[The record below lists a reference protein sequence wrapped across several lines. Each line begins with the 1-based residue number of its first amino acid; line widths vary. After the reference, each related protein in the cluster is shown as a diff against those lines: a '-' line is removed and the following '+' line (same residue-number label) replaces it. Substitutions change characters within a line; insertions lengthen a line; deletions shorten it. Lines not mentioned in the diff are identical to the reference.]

1 MKPILDEPF
10 TRKTSQHSPS
20 PLLLDNLPPAKNSV
34 VLFIR
39 HAERPEIP
47 HQETGNDLKL
57 TEEGQRQSRALGLQL
72 GQNIKSISSSPI
84 ARCMETASNIK
95 QSSESTAEIIPS
107 KVLGDPGAYV
117 YDETLAWNNWLEKG
131 SESVLSALMD
141 SKQNPPGLHSV
152 KHGTAELLEYFKP
165 LLAGENGYHICVS
178 HDVMLLPF
186 IAHLFSVD
194 INKVPWPGFLQA
206 VSLEA
211 DNKGFII
218 GYQTITKHIMATSR
232 LVNT

>member
-1 MKPILDEPF
+1 MNPISDKSF
-10 TRKTSQHSPS
+10 NNKTNQDSPS
-20 PLLLDNLPPAKNSV
+20 PLLLDNLPPANHPV

-57 TEEGQRQSRALGLQL
+57 TEEGQRQSRALGLLL
-72 GQNIKSISSSPI
+72 GQHIKSISSSPI
-84 ARCMETASNIK
+84 TRCMETASNIK
-95 QSSESTAEIIPS
+95 HSSESTAEIIPS
-107 KVLGDPGAYV
+107 KALGDPGAYV

-141 SKQNPPGLHSV
+141 SNQNPPGLHSV
-152 KHGTAELLEYFKP
+152 EHGTAELLEYFKP

-186 IAHLFSVD
+186 IAHLFSID

-206 VSLEA
+206 VSLQLSE
-211 DNKGFII
+211 DHII
-218 GYQTITKHIMATSR
+218 LGYQSLRKLIPITPR
-232 LVNT
+232 

>member
-1 MKPILDEPF
+1 MKPISDETF
-10 TRKTSQHSPS
+10 NSKINQDSLS
-20 PLLLDNLPPAKNSV
+20 PLLLENLPSATHPV

-57 TEEGQRQSRALGLQL
+57 TKEGQRQSRDLGLQL
-72 GQNIKSISSSPI
+72 GQHIKSISSSPI

-95 QSSESTAEIIPS
+95 LSSESSAGIISS

-152 KHGTAELLEYFKP
+152 EHGTVELLEYFKP
-165 LLAGENGYHICVS
+165 LLTGENGYHICVS

-186 IAHLFSVD
+186 VAHLFGID
-194 INKVPWPGFLQA
+194 INDVPWPGFLQA

-211 DNKGFII
+211 DDKGFII
-218 GYQTITKHIMATSR
+218 GYQTLTKHITATSR

>member
-1 MKPILDEPF
+1 MNPISDKSF
-10 TRKTSQHSPS
+10 NSKTNQDSPS
-20 PLLLDNLPPAKNSV
+20 PLLLDNLPSANHPV

-72 GQNIKSISSSPI
+72 GQHIKSISSSPI

-95 QSSESTAEIIPS
+95 LSSESTAEVIPS

-141 SKQNPPGLHSV
+141 SKQHSPGLHSV
-152 KHGTAELLEYFKP
+152 EHGTAELLEYFKP
-165 LLAGENGYHICVS
+165 LLTGENGYHICVS

-186 IAHLFSVD
+186 IAHLLGID
-194 INKVPWPGFLQA
+194 INEVPWPEFLQA
-206 VSLEA
+206 VSLQLNE
-211 DNKGFII
+211 GHII
-218 GYQTITKHIMATSR
+218 LRYKSMRKQLPRTPQ
-232 LVNT
+232 